1 MEHLPGRNDP
11 RVHVHSALENMGLEV
26 EQPHSRWAL
35 MVILAGRS
43 CARAHAG
50 GKGSVRNCRAQRE
63 GNQGGLL
70 GTYNLSIWVDDTRIP
85 FPKEWH

>member
-43 CARAHAG
+43 RSSGHALMLG
-50 GKGSVRNCRAQRE
+50 VRE
-63 GNQGGLL
+63 
-70 GTYNLSIWVDDTRIP
+70 V
-85 FPKEWH
+85 

>member
-1 MEHLPGRNDP
+1 MEHLPSRNDP

-43 CARAHAG
+43 RARTRACALSRARALMLG
-50 GKGSVRNCRAQRE
+50 VRE
-63 GNQGGLL
+63 
-70 GTYNLSIWVDDTRIP
+70 V
-85 FPKEWH
+85 